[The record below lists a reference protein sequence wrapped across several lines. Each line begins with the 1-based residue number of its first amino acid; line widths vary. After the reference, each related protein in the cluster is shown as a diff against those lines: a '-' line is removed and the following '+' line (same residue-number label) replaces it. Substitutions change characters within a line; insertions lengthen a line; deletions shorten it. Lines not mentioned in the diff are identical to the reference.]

1 MSKTNVSAVLEV
13 LEIRYGEVATF
24 LIHKNE
30 FELLVAVILSAQATD
45 VLVNKVTPK
54 LFERFPKVEELA
66 DASYEE
72 VAGIIRQ
79 VNYYKNKAKYIVEM
93 ARIVRDNYQGKV
105 PRTMEELVRLPGV
118 GRKVANVILA
128 ESFAI
133 QNGVVV
139 DTHVKRVAYRLGW
152 TMNLSPE
159 KVERDLIELLPEERR
174 KNTAKQLILIGR
186 EYCYAGREPD
196 CKNCPLNRLC
206 PKKGVQG
213 GNYVV

>member
-1 MSKTNVSAVLEV
+1 MSITNVTSALEV
-13 LEIRYGEVATF
+13 LEGRYGEVATF
-24 LIHKNE
+24 LSHKNE

-54 LFERFPKVEELA
+54 LFERFASVEELA

-72 VAGIIRQ
+72 VAEIIRQ
-79 VNYYKNKAKYIVEM
+79 VNYYKNKAKYIVET
-93 ARIVRDNYQGKV
+93 ARVVRDNYQGKV
-105 PRTMEELVRLPGV
+105 PERMEDLVKLPGV

-128 ESFAI
+128 ESFGL
-133 QNGVVV
+133 QEGVVV
-139 DTHVKRVAYRLGW
+139 DTHVKRVAFRLGW
-152 TMNLSPE
+152 TENLLPE
-159 KVERDLIELLPEERR
+159 KVERDLIDLLPEQRR

-196 CKNCPLNRLC
+196 CKHCPLNRLC

-213 GNYVV
+213 GNYVA

>member
-1 MSKTNVSAVLEV
+1 MPKTNVNVILEV
-13 LEIRYGEVATF
+13 LESRYGEVATF
-24 LIHKNE
+24 LSHKNE
-30 FELLVAVILSAQATD
+30 FELLVAVILSAQTTD

-54 LFERFPKVEELA
+54 LFERFPNVEELA
-66 DASYEE
+66 NASYEE

-79 VNYYKNKAKYIVEM
+79 VNYYKNKAKYIVET
-93 ARIVRDNYQGKV
+93 AQIVRDSYQGKV
-105 PRTMEELVRLPGV
+105 PNKMEELVKLPGV
-118 GRKVANVILA
+118 GRKVANVILS

-133 QNGVVV
+133 QDGVVV

-159 KVERDLIELLPEERR
+159 KIERDLIELLPKERR

-206 PKKGVQG
+206 PKRGVWG
-213 GNYVV
+213 GNDVV